1 MKDPAEALEAARRAA
16 AARGSAA
23 GAQAEP
29 DWPLED
35 PAAVSRRLVQ
45 WAIIEPDQTRI
56 YSTRRYGRPV
66 TWLKRGLIRLLRQYF
81 DQVTAQQSRFN
92 AQVAAQVLRLEER
105 VAALE
110 RTIGD
115 DDDGA
120 TAPDRPAR

>member
-1 MKDPAEALEAARRAA
+1 VKDPAEALEAARRAA

-35 PAAVSRRLVQ
+35 PAAAGRRLVQ